1 MLTRF
6 KNKFNISPTRLENW
20 DYGANGSYY
29 ITINTK
35 YRRHFFGKVIYTNI
49 DEAEMHLNDLGTIAE
64 QLWLQIPI
72 QFPYIELCNF
82 VIMPNHVH
90 GILII
95 HKKRF
100 VKDKSG
106 LTNENTAERNGGV
119 TGICNPMNQQNIS
132 RIIRWYKG
140 RCSFEMRKEKIDFSW
155 QPQFYDHI
163 IRDKGEFIRIQNY
176 IADNPKNWNKKKSNL
191 KGEL

>member
-6 KNKFNISPTRLENW
+6 KNKFNISPTRLEYW
-20 DYGANGSYY
+20 DYGASGAYF

-35 YRRHFFGKVIYTNI
+35 NRRHFFGKVVYSSFDN
-49 DEAEMHLNDLGTIAE
+49 AEMHLSNLGTIAE

-72 QFPYIELCNF
+72 QFSFIELCNF

-95 HKKRF
+95 HKESF
-100 VKDKSG
+100 VEGEYG
-106 LTNENTAERNGGV
+106 LIKENTRERNGGV
-119 TGICNPMNQQNIS
+119 TGICNPMNQENIS

-155 QPQFYDHI
+155 QPQFHDHI
-163 IRDKGEFIRIQNY
+163 IRDNGEFFRIRNY